1 MKPNANRK
9 ALLVMAGTLI
19 VLLIAAVVLL
29 SIIIVSLASEK
40 NDPPQTSSQKT
51 GEPTQSY
58 LPLVTTAAPLTTS
71 YPDPLATTST
81 APTTSVQSPVVSTE
95 TKPSVTTTA
104 KPNITITMPDKD
116 DYTYAPTVSATE
128 TVTKADGSIVKRG
141 AFTGGS
147 DAKVFLRVEWE
158 AEYADPSAT
167 TVKLTVRVCV
177 QSHSIGVVARPGGML
192 SIGGASTSFTSP
204 AIFHETND
212 VHVSQ
217 IYSRTVTLTKKSSAP
232 LEVDIDAAW
241 NFSGVY
247 SGVSIDWLT
256 AEGTIEV

>member
-40 NDPPQTSSQKT
+40 NDPPQTSSHNT
-51 GEPTQSY
+51 GAPTQSY

-81 APTTSVQSPVVSTE
+81 APTTSVQPPVVSTE
-95 TKPSVTTTA
+95 AKPSVTTTA
-104 KPNITITMPDKD
+104 KPNVTLPAKN

-128 TVTKADGSIVKRG
+128 TVTKADGSIVKKG

-158 AEYADPSAT
+158 AEYADLSAT

>member
-1 MKPNANRK
+1 MKPNTNSK
-9 ALLVMAGTLI
+9 ALIVMAGTLI

-40 NDPPQTSSQKT
+40 SDPPQTSSQST
-51 GEPTQSY
+51 STPTDVS
-58 LPLVTTAAPLTTS
+58 PPIVTTVPPVTTT
-71 YPDPLATTST
+71 YPDPLATTT
-81 APTTSVQSPVVSTE
+81 LTPTTSIQKPALSTE
-95 TKPSVTTTA
+95 AKPSVTTAA
-104 KPNITITMPDKD
+104 KPNVTLPGRD
-116 DYTYAPTVSATE
+116 DYTYAPTVSETE
-128 TVTKADGSIVKRG
+128 TITRDNGSIVKKG

-167 TVKLTVRVCV
+167 TVKLTVKVCV
-177 QSHSIGVVARPGGML
+177 QSHSIGVIARPGGML
-192 SIGGASTSFTSP
+192 SIGGASTTFTSP
-204 AIFHETND
+204 AVFHESND
-212 VHVSQ
+212 IHVSQ
-217 IYSRTVTLTKKSSAP
+217 LYSRTVTLTKRSSAP

-247 SGVSIDWLT
+247 SGISIDWLT